1 MIYTV
6 QQLIDALKELP
17 PHAAINVWQD
27 GDRQMIETVDHW
39 DDNQV
44 DLNLHSPKQENQT
57 DDGLR
62 KTMGG

>member
-27 GDRQMIETVDHW
+27 GDRQIIETVDHW

-44 DLNLHSPKQENQT
+44 DLNLLPQPENQQ
-57 DDGLR
+57 
-62 KTMGG
+62 